1 MSAAWRE
8 PQRGG
13 IPVAKS
19 HLKENGQASDKLIP
33 HRLKRT
39 KILNRK
45 DVITMKKPTYY
56 LWRNDFSTQEEYKA
70 AKERFERIGFRV
82 VTYFDGKQ
90 DQDIHAGI
98 KALVRNHWKE
108 NTLIS

>member
-1 MSAAWRE
+1 MQLGE
-8 PQRGG
+8 NLGG
-13 IPVAKS
+13 VEFPWAIS
-19 HLKENGQASDKLIP
+19 RLKENSQAPDKPII
-33 HRLKRT
+33 HMMNMVQIT
-39 KILNRK
+39 NRK

-82 VTYFDGKQ
+82 VTYLDGNP
-90 DQDIHAGI
+90 DQDIHTGI

-108 NTLIS
+108 NIPIS

>member
-1 MSAAWRE
+1 M
-8 PQRGG
+8 
-13 IPVAKS
+13 AKS

-56 LWRNDFSTQEEYKA
+56 LWRNDFSTQED
-70 AKERFERIGFRV
+70 RFERIGFRV
-82 VTYFDGKQ
+82 VTYLDGKQ
-90 DQDIHAGI
+90 DQDIHIGI